1 MFGKRLTAS
10 LLVTLVLVTAGTLA
24 YGAPTAKVKAS
35 IDSAQMLMG
44 NVTALRF
51 DIIDHS
57 GSQSRLVVDKA
68 AMPPEVEPLEWVD
81 GDTTDLGNGLV
92 EIKRALLVQSFDS
105 GVYTIPPFLLV
116 SGPDTART
124 NPLTLK
130 VVPADV
136 SKLDDIH
143 PLAPAAGFESRWYD
157 FLPDWL
163 TDYWGWILLGLI
175 VVAAGVCAY
184 LILTKKVAVSILPQK
199 KRLPPYEIAMRKMQA
214 LREAQLCEHG
224 QEKEFYTTLVDILRE
239 YLQYRFGINAM
250 EMTSSQ
256 IFKALSK
263 NADTRLPGEHMKK
276 VVEIADFV
284 KFAKVRPM
292 PDDNVRS
299 FNNAMRFIEETKPAP
314 EPEEQSDRTAAD
326 GAKSEPADGN
336 VKQKTEKEKIQI

>member
-1 MFGKRLTAS
+1 MFGKKLTAS
-10 LLVTLVLVTAGTLA
+10 LLISLASAIGAGNA
-24 YGAPTAKVKAS
+24 YAAGPAKVKAS

-44 NVTALRF
+44 NVTAVRF
-51 DIIDHS
+51 DIVDRA
-57 GSQSRLVVDKA
+57 GAGSRLMVDKS
-68 AMPPEVEPLEWVD
+68 AMPPEVEPLDWVE
-81 GDTTDLGNGLV
+81 GDTADLGNGLV

-116 SGPDTART
+116 SGPDTVRT

-130 VVPADV
+130 VIPADV
-136 SKLDDIH
+136 SSLEDIH
-143 PLAPAAGFESRWYD
+143 PLAPAAEFESRWYD

-163 TDYWGWILLGLI
+163 TDYWLWILLGA
-175 VVAAGVCAY
+175 VVIAGGVCAY

-199 KRLPPYEIAMRKMQA
+199 KRLPPYEIAIQKMQA

-224 QEKEFYTTLVDILRE
+224 QEKEFYTALIDILRE

-256 IFKALSK
+256 IVRALSK
-263 NADTRLPGEHMKK
+263 NADTRLPGEYMKK

-284 KFAKVRPM
+284 KFAKVRPL

-299 FNNAMRFIEETKPAP
+299 FNNAMRFIEETRPAP
-314 EPEEQSDRTAAD
+314 EPEENPSSEAPTGSDAVAQRREQS
-326 GAKSEPADGN
+326 KSES
-336 VKQKTEKEKIQI
+336 VKD